1 MALPVLL
8 SRMYEIIELD
18 AIVLSI
24 PLHQLTSFEASLP
37 VSVSPSLQEV
47 SFSSVW
53 LLHAVYSQSMKD
65 SPLNK
70 LIILAFGKLQ

>member
-24 PLHQLTSFEASLP
+24 PLHQLTSF
-37 VSVSPSLQEV
+37 
-47 SFSSVW
+47 
-53 LLHAVYSQSMKD
+53 
-65 SPLNK
+65 
-70 LIILAFGKLQ
+70 